1 MMMGFTTKRN
11 WFQFCFIIPKIHGHI
26 TLSFVINH
34 NTFHIVTSFDIIISQ
49 GSVAKG

>member
-1 MMMGFTTKRN
+1 
-11 WFQFCFIIPKIHGHI
+11 
-26 TLSFVINH
+26 LSFVINH